1 MVVAYHLGGRLGIE
15 CRRRWL
21 GGKWHSRTEE
31 QKLGLSV
38 VGQCEASRKIEAS
51 VNERRRVS
59 LLELRGQENCGESP
73 EVEKANDKRTRT
85 NDRSQRRQQT
95 DGTICQMRA
104 RDAMLSRS
112 ASLHY

>member
-51 VNERRRVS
+51 VHLAVTLFGFFFLFTFQ
-59 LLELRGQENCGESP
+59 LLRYQIYLEVRSSSGQQQHSSMMITASIVPRAELVLFPRIHQH
-73 EVEKANDKRTRT
+73 T
-85 NDRSQRRQQT
+85 SQ
-95 DGTICQMRA
+95 
-104 RDAMLSRS
+104 
-112 ASLHY
+112 